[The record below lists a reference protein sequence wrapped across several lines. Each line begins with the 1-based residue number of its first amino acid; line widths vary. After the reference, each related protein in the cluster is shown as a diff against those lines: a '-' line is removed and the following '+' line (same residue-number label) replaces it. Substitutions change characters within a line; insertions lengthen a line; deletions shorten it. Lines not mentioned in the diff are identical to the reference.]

1 MGDRLGIPGVAVF
14 FIEFTLHLTVMI
26 YIRINEFCFAF
37 HNYVLTNI
45 LLKHITN
52 LKNIEPTQ

>member
-14 FIEFTLHLTVMI
+14 FIEFTLPLTVT
-26 YIRINEFCFAF
+26 YIRNEFCFAF